1 MKRVRLV
8 AGLAGMA
15 PAALGMA
22 AIPAAQAH
30 ASTSPNATG
39 CTGTIRGNIPANPN
53 THLRG
58 HFWYTQHGSHWC
70 IGTVD
75 ASMFYTKSVCKVESI
90 EVLGGPGGHSLYN
103 HRWAN
108 TCATPSVWRSFTV
121 GVHRS
126 FQNAPDGQLA
136 VCLNSTYGTKAD
148 CLYLLDET

>member
-1 MKRVRLV
+1 M
-8 AGLAGMA
+8 
-15 PAALGMA
+15 PE
-22 AIPAAQAH
+22 
-30 ASTSPNATG
+30 
-39 CTGTIRGNIPANPN
+39 
-53 THLRG
+53 
-58 HFWYTQHGSHWC
+58 
-70 IGTVD
+70 
-75 ASMFYTKSVCKVESI
+75 SV

-108 TCATPSVWRSFTV
+108 TCATPSVWCPFTV